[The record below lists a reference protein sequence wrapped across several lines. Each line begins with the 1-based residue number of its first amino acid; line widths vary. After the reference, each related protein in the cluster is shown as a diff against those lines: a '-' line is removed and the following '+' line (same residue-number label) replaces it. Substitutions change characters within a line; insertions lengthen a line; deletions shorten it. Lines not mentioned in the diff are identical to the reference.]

1 MSGIENI
8 FLTRISRAYLDTA
21 KYYIKVTK
29 LGGAT
34 VEEEVGR
41 FLKSYTMGSGDGMT
55 LHWEFELNGKI
66 RRIDDEMWGS
76 VSGAELVGFRPV
88 TLG

>member
-1 MSGIENI
+1 MSSISQVIES
-8 FLTRISRAYLDTA
+8 RICRANLDTT
-21 KYYIKVTK
+21 KYYIKLTK
-29 LGGAT
+29 MGWAT

-66 RRIDDEMWGS
+66 RRIDDEMWS
-76 VSGAELVGFRPV
+76 SISGTELVGFRPI
-88 TLG
+88 

>member
-1 MSGIENI
+1 MSSIADTI
-8 FLTRISRAYLDTA
+8 ASRISRANLDTT
-21 KYYIKVTK
+21 KYYIKVQK

-41 FLKSYTMGSGDGMT
+41 FVKSYRMGSGDGTT
-55 LHWEFELNGKI
+55 LHCEFDLNGKI

-76 VSGAELVGFRPV
+76 LSGAELVGFRPMD
-88 TLG
+88 